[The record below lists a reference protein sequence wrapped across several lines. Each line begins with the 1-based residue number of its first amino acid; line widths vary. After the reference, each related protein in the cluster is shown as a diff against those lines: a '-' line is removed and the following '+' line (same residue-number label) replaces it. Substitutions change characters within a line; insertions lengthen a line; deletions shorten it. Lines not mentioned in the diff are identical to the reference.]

1 MKSSNI
7 DSQIYQ
13 FLVYLIFFL
22 LSACCLLL
30 SQKIFGE
37 DLSDTAYFRLRND
50 FFSSS
55 VAIED
60 QYHNWVR
67 HINKGPAVHDELIS
81 SQTVHNQYL
90 SKIIDLEYQIFQLKR
105 VLATMKALPQGLYY
119 HTAIPAEVINRD
131 SSGRV
136 LIHHSEQMPILEN
149 QLVFSKAGMIGLI
162 TKTGERVSQLSLI
175 DSGSQIIAARDINNK
190 SSGVVKNDVNGTT
203 VYHAIDGFLP
213 PEIIDIVTSENSDK
227 FPPGLYIGSVDAREC
242 VGQNNL
248 CQDRMHSITLLPSDE
263 LAIRDTVIVID
274 RNLDHA

>member
-13 FLVYLIFFL
+13 FLVYLIFLL

-30 SQKIFGE
+30 SQKHFGE

-60 QYHNWVR
+60 QYHTWVQ
-67 HINKGPAVHDELIS
+67 HINNGPAVHEELIS

-90 SKIIDLEYQIFQLKR
+90 SKVIDLEYQIFQLKR
-105 VLATMKALPQGLYY
+105 VLNTMKALPDGIYY

-136 LIHHSEQMPILEN
+136 LIHHSEQMPISQN
-149 QLVFSKAGMIGLI
+149 QLVFSKDGLIGLI
-162 TKTGERVSQLSLI
+162 TKAGERVSQLSLL

-190 SSGVVKNDVNGTT
+190 SSGVVKNDINGMV
-203 VYHAIDGFLP
+203 VYQVMEGFLP
-213 PEIIDIVTSENSDK
+213 AEVIDIVTSENSDK
-227 FPPGLYIGSVDAREC
+227 FPPGLFIGSADARGC
-242 VGQNNL
+242 SGHNNL
-248 CQDRMHSITLLPSDE
+248 CQERTYSLDLLPSTE
-263 LAIRDTVIVID
+263 VAVREIGRAHV
-274 RNLDHA
+274 